1 MSSNVQTAQSETA
14 RITNQ
19 LRRVYDGPAWH
30 GPALMEL
37 LNGLTPEQAAARPL
51 PNAHNIWELVLHIA
65 TWLRVARERLSA
77 TERTDRVVAVVRDP
91 MENLDPS
98 PEENWP
104 PVTGSWPDALAALEH
119 EQRDLERAIL
129 AFPDARL
136 NDPAPA
142 TEPQT
147 FYIMLHG
154 AIQHVAYHAGQ
165 IALLRKS

>member
-19 LRRVYDGPAWH
+19 LRRMYDGPAWH

-37 LNGLTPEQAAARPL
+37 LTAVTPEQAAARPL
-51 PNAHNIWELVLHIA
+51 PSAHNIWELVLHIA
-65 TWLRVARERLSA
+65 TWLRVPRERLSA
-77 TERTDRVVAVVRDP
+77 TENRDP
-91 MENLDPS
+91 A

-104 PVTGSWPDALAALEH
+104 PITGSWPDALAVLER

-129 AFPDARL
+129 AFPNERL
-136 NDPAPA
+136 NDPAPG

-165 IALLRKS
+165 IALLQKS